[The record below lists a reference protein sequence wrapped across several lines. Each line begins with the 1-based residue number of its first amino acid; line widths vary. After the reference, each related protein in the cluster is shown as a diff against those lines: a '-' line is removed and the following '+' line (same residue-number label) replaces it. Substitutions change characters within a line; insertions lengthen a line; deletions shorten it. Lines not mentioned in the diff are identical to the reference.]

1 MALSGQGWQDELQ
14 SFLPHALDCVDP
26 NCLHPL
32 CVNLKLTLRH
42 IQHCKKLDQC
52 TICQG
57 MRSLAVNHSNSCRDY
72 YCRVPFCM
80 ESKVTTQQQILMDEL
95 VKTSPDGDLQ
105 GQENNDLHVK
115 ETDEKYTN
123 ADITR
128 NIVASPSTHMAE
140 TGKATTPD
148 ELTKVGGKQRAE
160 NVPTSGEDGV
170 WTLASQPPPSSK
182 ITKIVPAFSIG
193 KTIQPEW
200 TEQPHLRVGSPK
212 TSHPTAQKL
221 RNHGAPSSEIKSQ
234 SIPSSNPIKD
244 PPKTHCQPGTKRKLQ
259 SFIST
264 NNMPFPASKVSRS
277 ASDVKG
283 AEEDD
288 CPEIEIID
296 SKSGGGLTFKV
307 TGAAIKKDANIPH
320 KRKLSLEELSKKTP
334 SNHVASEQ
342 KRESPQPL
350 RPVHSGKRR
359 SVKKTP
365 KPSSKPASFATK
377 SPTKPATWNGTYDAL
392 GMNFQEEFQASN
404 QIVDDSMDR
413 YIDAVFPTP
422 PPSPAF
428 EMSFAEPVKTNDSFL
443 KSVLLD
449 TLFQLL
455 GVVTQPKTKQQEAI
469 FVDLLERTL
478 RVMKTEIA
486 KKQ

>member
-1 MALSGQGWQDELQ
+1 MALSGQAWQDELQ

-42 IQHCKKLDQC
+42 AQQCKKLDQC

-80 ESKVTTQQQILMDEL
+80 EAKVTTQQQILMDEL
-95 VKTSPDGDLQ
+95 VKTITDEDLH
-105 GQENNDLHVK
+105 GQEDDHLHVK
-115 ETDEKYTN
+115 DTDEKYAN
-123 ADITR
+123 DDITK
-128 NIVASPSTHMAE
+128 NVVASPSIHIAE

-148 ELTKVGGKQRAE
+148 ELAKVGGKQCTA
-160 NVPTSGEDGV
+160 NVPASGEDV
-170 WTLASQPPPSSK
+170 VCTLENQPPASSK
-182 ITKIVPAFSIG
+182 ITKIVPVFSIG

-200 TEQPHLRVGSPK
+200 TEQPHSRVGLLKS
-212 TSHPTAQKL
+212 SRPTAQKL
-221 RNHGAPSSEIKSQ
+221 TNHGGPPNDSKLSQ
-234 SIPSSNPIKD
+234 SIQTSKPKQD

-264 NNMPFPASKVSRS
+264 NNTPFPAPKVARS

-283 AEEDD
+283 VAEDD
-288 CPEIEIID
+288 SPEIEIID
-296 SKSGGGLTFKV
+296 SKSCGGLTFKV
-307 TGAAIKKDANIPH
+307 AGAVIQKDANNPH
-320 KRKLSLEELSKKTP
+320 KRKLSKKTP
-334 SNHVASEQ
+334 SNHVASEP
-342 KRESPQPL
+342 KRESSLPL

-359 SVKKTP
+359 SVSNTPTMSP
-365 KPSSKPASFATK
+365 KPSSSSYATK
-377 SPTKPATWNGTYDAL
+377 CPTKAATWNGTYDAP
-392 GMNFQEEFQASN
+392 GMHFQVDFQASN
-404 QIVDDSMDR
+404 QVADQDSMDR
-413 YIDAVFPTP
+413 YIDAVPFIPTP

-428 EMSFAEPVKTNDSFL
+428 EMTFAEPVKTNDSFL

-478 RVMKTEIA
+478 RVMKTELIA
-486 KKQ
+486 K

>member
-1 MALSGQGWQDELQ
+1 MSGQGWQDELQ

-42 IQHCKKLDQC
+42 IQHCQKSDQC

-95 VKTSPDGDLQ
+95 VKTSPDGDLH
-105 GQENNDLHVK
+105 GKENNDLHVK
-115 ETDEKYTN
+115 ETDKKYTN
-123 ADITR
+123 DDITR
-128 NIVASPSTHMAE
+128 NVFVASPSTHMAE
-140 TGKATTPD
+140 TGNATTPD
-148 ELTKVGGKQRAE
+148 ELTKVGGKQCAE

-170 WTLASQPPPSSK
+170 WTLANQPPPSSK

-200 TEQPHLRVGSPK
+200 TEQSFLRVGSPK
-212 TSHPTAQKL
+212 SSHPTAQRL
-221 RNHGAPSSEIKSQ
+221 RNHSAPSSESKSQ
-234 SIPSSNPIKD
+234 STPSSNPIQD

-259 SFIST
+259 RFIST

-296 SKSGGGLTFKV
+296 SKSCGGLTFKV
-307 TGAAIKKDANIPH
+307 TGAAIEKDAKIPQ
-320 KRKLSLEELSKKTP
+320 KRKLSLEDLSKKTP

-350 RPVHSGKRR
+350 RPVHRR
-359 SVKKTP
+359 SVSKNP
-365 KPSSKPASFATK
+365 KRPSSKPASYATK
-377 SPTKPATWNGTYDAL
+377 GPTKPATWNGTYDAL
-392 GMNFQEEFQASN
+392 GMNFQVEFQASN
-404 QIVDDSMDR
+404 QVADDSMDR

-469 FVDLLERTL
+469 FVDLLEHTL